1 MSKCKNPW
9 KTLSSCKM
17 YENPWIKV
25 VENQVINPSGNV
37 GIYGVV
43 DYLMEN
49 NLILFNKISSH
60 D

>member
-1 MSKCKNPW
+1 
-9 KTLSSCKM
+9 M

>member
-1 MSKCKNPW
+1 
-9 KTLSSCKM
+9 M

-25 VENQVINPSGNV
+25 VENQVINPSGNL

-43 DYLMEN
+43 GYLMEN